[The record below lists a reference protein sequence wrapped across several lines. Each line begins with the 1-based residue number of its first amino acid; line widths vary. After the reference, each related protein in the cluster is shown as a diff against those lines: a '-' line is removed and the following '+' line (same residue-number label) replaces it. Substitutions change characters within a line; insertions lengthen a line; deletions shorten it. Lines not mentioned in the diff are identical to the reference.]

1 MKLFSPGAKRKEL
14 NTPYFLANPGLDTPK
29 TSISKLNSNHPAYQ
43 DFQVSGRKNGH
54 LQEIWCKEQTAR
66 QTWNTWLHLHDSTK
80 SGPNYGQL
88 SGIYLGDH
96 DMFGASCPPTLK
108 KNPSLYLELKQLK
121 TTISKPT
128 RMWKLS
134 FSEKK
139 QTLIAQMTLK
149 VCNRQ

>member
-1 MKLFSPGAKRKEL
+1 M
-14 NTPYFLANPGLDTPK
+14 ANPGLDTPK

-108 KNPSLYLELKQLK
+108 KKNPSLYLELKQMK

-139 QTLIAQMTLK
+139 L
-149 VCNRQ
+149 

>member
-1 MKLFSPGAKRKEL
+1 MKLFSPSAKRKEL

-134 FSEKK
+134 FSEKNNFNCSNDSK
-139 QTLIAQMTLK
+139 SL
-149 VCNRQ
+149 

>member
-1 MKLFSPGAKRKEL
+1 MKLFSPSAKRKEL

-108 KNPSLYLELKQLK
+108 KKNPSLYLELKQLK

-139 QTLIAQMTLK
+139 L
-149 VCNRQ
+149 

>member
-108 KNPSLYLELKQLK
+108 KKNPSLYLELKQLK

-134 FSEKK
+134 FSEKNNFNCSNDSK
-139 QTLIAQMTLK
+139 SL
-149 VCNRQ
+149 

>member
-80 SGPNYGQL
+80 SGPNYSQL

-134 FSEKK
+134 FSEKNNFNCSNDSK
-139 QTLIAQMTLK
+139 SL
-149 VCNRQ
+149 

>member
-14 NTPYFLANPGLDTPK
+14 NTPYFLANPGLDTAK

-134 FSEKK
+134 FSEKNNFNCSNDSK
-139 QTLIAQMTLK
+139 SL
-149 VCNRQ
+149 

>member
-1 MKLFSPGAKRKEL
+1 M
-14 NTPYFLANPGLDTPK
+14 ANPGLDTPK

-108 KNPSLYLELKQLK
+108 KKNPSLYLELKQLK

-139 QTLIAQMTLK
+139 TLIAQMTLK

>member
-1 MKLFSPGAKRKEL
+1 M
-14 NTPYFLANPGLDTPK
+14 ANPGLDTPK

-134 FSEKK
+134 FSEKNNFNCSNDSK
-139 QTLIAQMTLK
+139 SL
-149 VCNRQ
+149 

>member
-134 FSEKK
+134 FSEKNNFNCSNDSK
-139 QTLIAQMTLK
+139 SL
-149 VCNRQ
+149 

>member
-108 KNPSLYLELKQLK
+108 KKFLHS
-121 TTISKPT
+121 IWS
-128 RMWKLS
+128 
-134 FSEKK
+134 
-139 QTLIAQMTLK
+139 
-149 VCNRQ
+149 

>member
-96 DMFGASCPPTLK
+96 DMFGASCPPTLNK
-108 KNPSLYLELKQLK
+108 KSFTLSGVK
-121 TTISKPT
+121 TIENNHIQTNKDVKAFFL
-128 RMWKLS
+128 R
-134 FSEKK
+134 KK
-139 QTLIAQMTLK
+139 TLIAQMTLK

>member
-66 QTWNTWLHLHDSTK
+66 QIWNTWLHLHDSTK

-134 FSEKK
+134 FSEKNNFNCSNDSK
-139 QTLIAQMTLK
+139 SL
-149 VCNRQ
+149 